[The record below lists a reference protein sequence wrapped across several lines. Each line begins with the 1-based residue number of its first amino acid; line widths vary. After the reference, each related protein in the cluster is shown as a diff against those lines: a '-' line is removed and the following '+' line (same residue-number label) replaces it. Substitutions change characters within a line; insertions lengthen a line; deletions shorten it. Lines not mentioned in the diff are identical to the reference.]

1 MKRTEITNA
10 IRSFGETSHN
20 IQIMDRGNV
29 AAVYVD
35 HEYFGIYDFGRHTFV
50 D

>member
-1 MKRTEITNA
+1 MKRQEITNA
-10 IRSFGETSHN
+10 IRKLGERSHN
-20 IQIMDRGNV
+20 IQINDRGNI

-35 HEYFGIYDFGRHTFV
+35 HEYFGIYDFEKKTFV

>member
-10 IRSFGETSHN
+10 IRKFGEMSHN
-20 IQIMDRGNV
+20 IQISDRGNV
-29 AAVYVD
+29 AVVYVN
-35 HEYFGIYDFGRHTFV
+35 HEYFGIYDFGRKTFV